1 MRAQTHQVTSHE
13 QQEKTA
19 QFMVV
24 TGLVA
29 ILALAILG
37 AYISGFYAG
46 SLVLAGILGFVV
58 TAVFVWMRYGLAS
71 AGMGTAAFWCVS
83 GVFFWLVS

>member
-1 MRAQTHQVTSHE
+1 MSAQTEQFATPG

-29 ILALAILG
+29 ILALAVLG
-37 AYISGFYAG
+37 AYISGLYG
-46 SLVLAGILGFVV
+46 GGLGLAGILSFVV
-58 TAVFVWMRYGLAS
+58 AAVFAWARYGLVS
-71 AGMGTAAFWCVS
+71 AGMGTALFWGLS
-83 GVFFWLVS
+83 GVFFWLVG